1 LSFSHTYISLF
12 ACFIM
17 VASRISAALAVLT
30 ASAQAEGSPS
40 GEVLSLLQ
48 TQVHKHNA
56 STMPYDDVDDQPNVD
71 WPGYNFHEFQQSLC
85 EKYGEKF
92 GLQSVGA
99 RQKCSTK
106 IIPSNVDA
114 FNKDLAAFGGCAS
127 GYPFTFSWN
136 KRVNTGHKDGLGRV
150 DTFTSGDGPAT
161 EAVAESCR
169 LAAEKDPHCAGAN
182 AYVVQKHFCTC
193 FGGVIGVKP
202 KDIGYYR
209 WAGPYLTCALK
220 SMKASENPQEQDNG
234 SDGVKGE
241 LYTIKETTSLQ
252 GCSKGWYSLN
262 GGGSSYDSGRP
273 SGADFIRM
281 GNANSYRRPADCA
294 AQIYNLKAGGPSPSG
309 NTNDPKCKDAIGVY
323 MHAAGCEGIEC
334 PQKDCGCLLP
344 TFKPADFQNSGPA
357 AYGGAIASSMG
368 SWICLIDD
376 GDVTQGDVTLPVP
389 KKSGKY
395 SADGPSEEK
404 PDLSPEEKA
413 KCKANRTLLKAAR
426 TDMKDLKAQLKAMK
440 SAMKDAK
447 AKFKAIKA
455 DMENC

>member
-1 LSFSHTYISLF
+1 
-12 ACFIM
+12 M
-17 VASRISAALAVLT
+17 VASCISAALAVLT
-30 ASAQAEGSPS
+30 ASAQADEGSPS

-56 STMPYDDVDDQPNVD
+56 STMPYDDVEDPPNAD
-71 WPGYNFHEFQQSLC
+71 WPGYNFHEFKQSLC

-92 GLQSVGA
+92 GLQRTGA

-106 IIPSNVDA
+106 ILASTVDT
-114 FNKDLAAFGGCAS
+114 FNKDLAAFGGCTS
-127 GYPFTFSWN
+127 GYPYTFSWLQ
-136 KRVNTGHKDGLGRV
+136 RVKTDHKDGLGRV
-150 DTFTSGDGPAT
+150 DSFTSGDGPKT
-161 EAVAESCR
+161 EAVAEFCR
-169 LAAEKDPHCAGAN
+169 LAAEKDPKCGGAN
-182 AYVVQKHFCTC
+182 VYVVQKYFCYC
-193 FGGVIGVKP
+193 MGGVIGVKP

-209 WAGPYLTCALK
+209 YASPHLTCALK
-220 SMKASENPQEQDNG
+220 SMKASENPQESNQNAIMT
-234 SDGVKGE
+234 GE
-241 LYTIKETTSLQ
+241 LYTIKESTSLQ
-252 GCSKGWYSLN
+252 GCSKGWYALN
-262 GGGSSYDSGRP
+262 GGGNSYDSGRP

-281 GNANSYRRPADCA
+281 GNANTYRRPADCA

-309 NTNDPKCKDAIGVY
+309 NTLDPKCKDSIGVY
-323 MHAAGCEGIEC
+323 MHSAGADGIAG

-344 TFKPADFQNSGPA
+344 TFKFTDFRPSGPA
-357 AYGGAIASSMG
+357 EFGGSTASSFG

-376 GDVTQGDVTLPVP
+376 GDVEQGDMFLPVP

-404 PDLSPEEKA
+404 PDLTPEEKA

-426 TDMKDLKAQLKAMK
+426 TDMKDLKEQLKAMK
-440 SAMKDAK
+440 AAMKDAK